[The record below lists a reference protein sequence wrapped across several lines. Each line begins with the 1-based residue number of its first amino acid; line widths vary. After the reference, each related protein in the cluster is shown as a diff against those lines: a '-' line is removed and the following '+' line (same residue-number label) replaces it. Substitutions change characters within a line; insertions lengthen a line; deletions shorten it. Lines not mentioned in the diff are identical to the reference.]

1 MLLILFLEHMRGN
14 MRLVWTRYDLLIGIY
29 MLLFI
34 GVSLFTTGLKGIIYG
49 GRYDFAFLVL
59 FFTVFHGYAFLEE
72 KISYYLKL
80 FLIA

>member
-1 MLLILFLEHMRGN
+1 M
-14 MRLVWTRYDLLIGIY
+14 
-29 MLLFI
+29 
-34 GVSLFTTGLKGIIYG
+34 KGIIYG